1 MVTALGQRERKEKKM
16 RIGTHWACVA
26 FFMALSLSGVAGAAT
41 VWDESID
48 GDLSTDP
55 AAPTG
60 IAFSAGN
67 NVIIGTIGGPGNVG
81 DYITFTF
88 GPDQGLTGLVL
99 LEFDSEIGDER
110 GFNAVNEG
118 PTSFIPSP
126 ATQDNFLGGN
136 HVNAFEVGTDILPR
150 LGTTPLVG
158 SGFSIPL
165 GEGTY
170 SYLIQQ
176 TASDLTS
183 YSLEFQVVPVPAAVW
198 LFASGLGL
206 LGWFRRVSGC

>member
-1 MVTALGQRERKEKKM
+1 M
-16 RIGTHWACVA
+16 
-26 FFMALSLSGVAGAAT
+26 AGATT
-41 VWDESID
+41 VWDESVD

-55 AAPTG
+55 NAPTPVQ
-60 IAFSAGN
+60 FQAGSN
-67 NVIIGTIGGPGNVG
+67 IITGTMGGPGNVG

-88 GPDQGLTGLVL
+88 GPGQGLTGLVL
-99 LEFDSEIGDER
+99 LEFASQMGDER
-110 GFNAVNEG
+110 GFHGINEG

-136 HVNAFEVGTDILPR
+136 HLNAFEAGTDVLPG
-150 LGTTPLVG
+150 LATTPLVG
-158 SGFSIPL
+158 AGFAIPL

-176 TASDLTS
+176 TASDPTS

-198 LFASGLGL
+198 LFGSALGL
-206 LGWFRRVSGC
+206 LGWLRRVSGR

>member
-1 MVTALGQRERKEKKM
+1 MKISISWLCASFL
-16 RIGTHWACVA
+16 VA
-26 FFMALSLSGVAGAAT
+26 VGFSGLAGAAT
-41 VWDESID
+41 VWDESVD
-48 GDLSTDP
+48 GNLSTDP

-81 DYITFTF
+81 DYITFSF
-88 GPDQGLTGLVL
+88 GPDQGLVGLVL
-99 LEFDSEIGDER
+99 LEFESSMGDER
-110 GFNAVNEG
+110 GFNALNLG

-136 HVNAFEVGTDILPR
+136 HVNAFEVGTDLLPG
-150 LGTTPLVG
+150 LANTPLVG
-158 SGFSIPL
+158 TGFSIPL

-176 TASDLTS
+176 TGSDPTN

-198 LFASGLGL
+198 LFGSALLGLGGL
-206 LGWFRRVSGC
+206 ARRRRKN

>member
-1 MVTALGQRERKEKKM
+1 MKSSIRWLCAGFL
-16 RIGTHWACVA
+16 VA
-26 FFMALSLSGVAGAAT
+26 VGFSGVAGAAT
-41 VWDESID
+41 VWDESVD
-48 GDLSTDP
+48 GNLSTDP

-60 IAFSAGN
+60 ITFSAGN

-81 DYITFTF
+81 DYITFSF
-88 GPDQGLTGLVL
+88 APGQGLVGLVL
-99 LEFDSEIGDER
+99 LEFDSQMGDER

-118 PTSFIPSP
+118 STSFIPSP

-150 LGTTPLVG
+150 LGSTPLVG

-206 LGWFRRVSGC
+206 LGWFRRVSGR